1 MNLIPPVQ
9 SVCDCYYVN
18 NVEDESKIED
28 VVEVVNK
35 VVKRVK
41 RENKCEFRG

>member
-1 MNLIPPVQ
+1 M
-9 SVCDCYYVN
+9 S

-35 VVKRVK
+35 NIRRIK
-41 RENKCEFRG
+41 RENKWGFRCKFRCED